1 MGEKKSTRL
10 LKDRGGT
17 RSGVDRRRKHAK
29 LDDIERRT
37 GKDRRSG
44 VDRRKRPGKK
54 RTLNDGT
61 VLERRDF
68 FRNANGKY
76 NK

>member
-1 MGEKKSTRL
+1 MSEKKSKRL

-29 LDDIERRT
+29 HDDLERRT

-44 VDRRKRPGKK
+44 VERKSNK
-54 RTLNDGT
+54 
-61 VLERRDF
+61 ERSAA
-68 FRNANGKY
+68 FR
-76 NK
+76 